1 MKFHSIYNTNP
12 PTPVILPSENNPTE
26 DYYEEIIAEHNFE
39 ESYEKYEIITYTD
52 IDECR
57 NKELIK
63 NAECI

>member
-12 PTPVILPSENNPTE
+12 PTPVILPNENNPTE
-26 DYYEEIIAEHNFE
+26 DYYEEIIAEHNSE
-39 ESYEKYEIITYTD
+39 NEYEKNTLRTYID
-52 IDECR
+52 IEECR